1 MHFIIKQGITIV
13 TVVNITFV
21 NDAFDSFV
29 TKYLRYLQ
37 MMYVFALEQP
47 RLNEMMTLVD
57 LPVHY
62 SDFQLNSN
70 LQFKC
75 LSLGRYDERYLNHKG
90 LAQHC

>member
-37 MMYVFALEQP
+37 MMYVFTLEQL
-47 RLNEMMTLVD
+47 RLDEMMTLVD
-57 LPVHY
+57 SRVHY
-62 SDFQLNSN
+62 SDFQLSSN

-75 LSLGRYDERYLNHKG
+75 LSLGRYDERYLNHKD
-90 LAQHC
+90 LVQHC